1 MQSKVIKPIASANLN
16 NESRKFANSIAVFMV
31 CLSAIVIGQG
41 CTNLGAIREVE
52 FGIMGMQIETWEP
65 NEFNRQKFYRSTNG
79 VWYRK

>member
-1 MQSKVIKPIASANLN
+1 MELRNDLRN
-16 NESRKFANSIAVFMV
+16 YGNSIAISAV
-31 CLSAIVIGQG
+31 CLVAIIVGQG

-65 NEFNRQKFYRSTNG
+65 NEYNRQEFQRSTNG

>member
-1 MQSKVIKPIASANLN
+1 MGYLELRRKSADLKSASR
-16 NESRKFANSIAVFMV
+16 SCANSIAILVI
-31 CLSAIVIGQG
+31 CLVAILVGQG

-65 NEFNRQKFYRSTNG
+65 NEYNRQEFQRSTNG

>member
-1 MQSKVIKPIASANLN
+1 MELKND
-16 NESRKFANSIAVFMV
+16 SRNYGNSIAISAV
-31 CLSAIVIGQG
+31 CLVAIIVGQG

-65 NEFNRQKFYRSTNG
+65 NEYNRQEFQRSTNG

>member
-1 MQSKVIKPIASANLN
+1 MELKNDLRN
-16 NESRKFANSIAVFMV
+16 YGNSIAILVI
-31 CLSAIVIGQG
+31 CLAAILVGQG

-65 NEFNRQKFYRSTNG
+65 NEYNRQEFQRSTNG